1 MGRLIS
7 SGGPITVDEFRGE
20 DRGLLGKGRAL
31 ARKRGSR
38 TPRYWVFAALLLSFW
53 LQIDAAAAGGPA
65 AIVEETDAP
74 SLRLQAMDYVV
85 EGQRIA
91 LQPGEAIILGYL
103 ASCQRERITGGEIV
117 VGAAESQVVGG
128 DVKRNRVECD
138 GGAMDIAADQA
149 AKSAVMVFR
158 VPPPPATDANG
169 HRLPAAQV
177 TLFSLYPVI
186 DAGPATGA
194 VIVDRLDRSAQAV
207 HLAVEGRS
215 IDLAT
220 RHLKLAAGGLYRA
233 SIGERTIVF
242 QISQGAR
249 SSGGPVLGRLLR
261 L

>member
-1 MGRLIS
+1 M
-7 SGGPITVDEFRGE
+7 P
-20 DRGLLGKGRAL
+20 
-31 ARKRGSR
+31 
-38 TPRYWVFAALLLSFW
+38 PHWVFATLLLT
-53 LQIDAAAAGGPA
+53 LGLRVDAEAAGGPA
-65 AIVEETDAP
+65 AVVEEANAP
-74 SLRLQAMDYVV
+74 SLRLQVMDYVI

-91 LQPGEAIILGYL
+91 LQPSETIILGYL

-128 DVKRNRVECD
+128 DVRRNRVECD
-138 GGAMDIAADQA
+138 GGAMDITADQA

-177 TLFSLYPVI
+177 TLFSLSPVI
-186 DAGPATGA
+186 DAGPARGA
-194 VIVDRLDRSAQAV
+194 VIVDRLDRSAQAI

-233 SIGERTIVF
+233 SVGERTIVF
-242 QISQGAR
+242 QISPGAR
-249 SSGGPVLGRLLR
+249 SSGGPILGRLLR